1 MSFEFLPP
9 DLSELVLDELRLRR
23 QATVDDL
30 RVAIRPRMPRGLG
43 DLTDQYVA
51 DEVRAA
57 VVAGTRNGIP
67 VWTLGE
73 FVPDARLG
81 QAIADSA
88 SQESRLPAAPSEAAP
103 EKTLL
108 GFDFRCLRSCVD
120 TRMNLAEG
128 GLTVLVG
135 PNGAGKTTIL
145 SGIMYLG
152 LSTLGRPRAV
162 FAGKRRLDHQ
172 RTAGHTTQ
180 VELIARFSDGDE
192 LAAVGSDRAQ
202 VEYRPDTSRDFATLI
217 SSSEDCPSPIFRAL
231 WPAVFLR
238 LRAEALAAPSE
249 ITDGEPQLGFDG
261 YGLASVLAHL
271 ANTAPDRL
279 DAVIAEVRK
288 LVPDVRRTRQRT
300 RRFEP
305 GPVGTSESTPSTPV
319 MQYQFDVE
327 IDGFGWVPAEFLSE
341 GTLYALGLHVV
352 LQQPNPPRILLMD
365 DIDRALH
372 PRAQRT
378 LIRQL
383 KAIAATGGT
392 TLVVSTHSPY
402 VLDEVAPECVRVVRG
417 GPGGTKVQALTA
429 HEEWSRWA
437 DQMTPGEFW
446 AYVGE
451 DWLESRG

>member
-1 MSFEFLPP
+1 MSNDSLQLE
-9 DLSELVLDELRLRR
+9 LSELVVETLRMRR
-23 QATVDDL
+23 QATVDEL
-30 RVAIRPRMPRGLG
+30 RVAIRPVMPRGLAE
-43 DLTDQYVA
+43 LTDWYMA
-51 DEVRAA
+51 DQVQSA
-57 VVAGTRNGIP
+57 VVAGMRNGIP

-73 FVPDARLG
+73 FVSDARLG
-81 QAIADSA
+81 QAIVDSI
-88 SQESRLPAAPSEAAP
+88 SHEVHSPTAPSDDCPTTAVRSF
-103 EKTLL
+103 
-108 GFDFRCLRSCVD
+108 GFRRLRSCVE
-120 TRMNLAEG
+120 TRMTLADG

-145 SGIMYLG
+145 TGIMYLG

-162 FAGKRRLDHQ
+162 FAGKRRLDRQ
-172 RTAGHTTQ
+172 RTAGHTDE
-180 VELIARFSDGDE
+180 VELTALFAGGDA
-192 LAAVGSDRAQ
+192 LAAVGSDRVQ
-202 VEYRPDTSRDFATLI
+202 VEYRPEKSRDFATLV
-217 SSSEDCPSPIFRAL
+217 SGSGACPSPIFRAL

-305 GPVGTSESTPSTPV
+305 GPVGTSESTPTTPV

-327 IDGFGWVPAEFLSE
+327 IDGFGWVPAELLSE
-341 GTLYALGLHVV
+341 GTLYALGLHVL

-378 LIRQL
+378 LIGQL

-429 HEEWSRWA
+429 HEEWSQWA